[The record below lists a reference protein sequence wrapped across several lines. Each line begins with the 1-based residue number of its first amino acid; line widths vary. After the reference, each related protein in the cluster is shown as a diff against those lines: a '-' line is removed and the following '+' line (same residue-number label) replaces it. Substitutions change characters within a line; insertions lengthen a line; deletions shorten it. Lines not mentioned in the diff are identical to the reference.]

1 MGPWVLVNWPFT
13 VKLIFTRSSINIWF
27 WKSRHYHPI
36 ILKTILILYKVCV
49 LTECKCIQIWR
60 LGMQLQIT
68 IIFNFSPTV
77 KIFLLLWEFF
87 SCGEI
92 FSLVNC
98 TGFFISK
105 PCKIYSG
112 RLFRLCLVL
121 QANLFSPKDN
131 LKDSLKNV

>member
-1 MGPWVLVNWPFT
+1 MGLS
-13 VKLIFTRSSINIWF
+13 KLTIYCKINLHKVF
-27 WKSRHYHPI
+27 NKYL
-36 ILKTILILYKVCV
+36 ILKKSALSSHYFKNNINLYKVCV

-121 QANLFSPKDN
+121 QANLCSPKDN